1 MSNDTASRN
10 IDIATTI
17 LAQLGGSHFVSM
29 TGARALTACDSGLR
43 LKLPGNMTRERINW
57 MEVRL
62 EPSDTYTVT
71 FASERRPRGKA
82 WAERKVMHTFE
93 DVYCDQLRDLFE
105 EVTGLLT
112 SLCPRHVEK

>member
-1 MSNDTASRN
+1 MSDDNKARSLE
-10 IDIATTI
+10 IANTI
-17 LAQLGGSHFVSM
+17 LQQLGGGRFVGM
-29 TGARALTACDSGLR
+29 TGAKALTACDNGLR

-82 WAERKVMHTFE
+82 WAERKVLHTFQ

-105 EVTGLLT
+105 QVTGLLT
-112 SLCPRHVEK
+112 AL